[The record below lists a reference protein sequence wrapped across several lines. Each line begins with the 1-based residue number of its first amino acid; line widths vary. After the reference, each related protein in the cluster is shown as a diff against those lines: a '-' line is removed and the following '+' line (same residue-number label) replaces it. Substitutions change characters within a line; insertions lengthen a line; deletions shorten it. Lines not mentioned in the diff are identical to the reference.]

1 MSIGYSQTLHLVK
14 GPIIFSSVGN
24 DSVGVTANN
33 MRILKMRFKFEST
46 QLASSAKMSGD
57 PW

>member
-1 MSIGYSQTLHLVK
+1 MLI
-14 GPIIFSSVGN
+14 GN
-24 DSVGVTANN
+24 DSVGVTANSTK
-33 MRILKMRFKFEST
+33 ILKMRFKFEST